1 MTCSR
6 VQRTF
11 YVLLKRLVDHVVVSK
26 AALKVDSCD
35 AVKQVLQASCQLLKV
50 TFWQVTSLPV
60 DVLLTSPAS
69 HLIGVPLLKAI
80 LKPLVRVVFF
90 VGFISSFQ
98 TRPQSRICHRFGLL
112 LPEQCVSKFVS

>member
-35 AVKQVLQASCQLLKV
+35 AVKQVLQASCQLLEV
-50 TFWQVTSLPV
+50 TLWQVTSLPV
-60 DVLLTSPAS
+60 DVLLAGPAS

-98 TRPQSRICHRFGLL
+98 TRSQSRVCHGFGLL
-112 LPEQCVSKFVS
+112 LPEKCVSKFVS